1 MQHTVS
7 TDKEEFLLC
16 HPLAN
21 EILQIL
27 NEQAKGWNEGNAELY
42 ANAFSE
48 EGCFTNIFGMFF
60 TGYHNF
66 FQKHDMILKGVFKN
80 STFEYKL
87 IHLQFPT
94 DDVAVV
100 ETLITVS
107 GFHKSGAFNMIYT
120 DKEGR
125 MFTRLVQVMV
135 KKADAWKIVSYHN
148 VDIKEG
154 IAIPELE

>member
-1 MQHTVS
+1 MHHTIS
-7 TDKEEFLLC
+7 TGKEDFSLS
-16 HPLAN
+16 HPHAD

-27 NEQAKGWNEGNAELY
+27 NEQAKGWNEGNADLY

-48 EGCFTNIFGMFF
+48 DGCFTNIFGMFF
-60 TGYHNF
+60 TGYQSF

-80 STFEYKL
+80 STFDYKL
-87 IHLQFPT
+87 VHLQFPV

-100 ETLITVS
+100 ETFITVS
-107 GFHKSGAFNMIYT
+107 GLNKSGAFNMIYT

-125 MFTRLVQVMV
+125 MFTRLVQVMAR
-135 KKADAWKIVSYHN
+135 KMDKWKIVSYHN

-154 IAIPELE
+154 IAIPELI